1 MRSRPPLRLDIGA
14 SDRPDSG
21 GQRRPLACSVTG
33 VSPTAAYLVETLVT
47 LLAVLAVAVLVLVGA
62 RKLGVGAP
70 SGPLELVGRLPLDAR
85 RVIYL
90 VRVGPQVLVVGASEA
105 GLIKLSEVP
114 HSDVPEAPRAPERAF
129 SALLRR
135 ASPGG
140 GRGSVEASTP
150 VPTGGEG
157 MAGSTGVTDED
168 KAASRLSARAGAER
182 AGHGEPGGL
191 GQADG
196 LFGA

>member
-1 MRSRPPLRLDIGA
+1 
-14 SDRPDSG
+14 
-21 GQRRPLACSVTG
+21 VTG

-70 SGPLELVGRLPLDAR
+70 SGPVELVGRLPLDAR

-114 HSDVPEAPRAPERAF
+114 QSDVPEAPRAPVRAF

-135 ASPGG
+135 ASPRGG
-140 GRGSVEASTP
+140 GSGSVEASTP

-157 MAGSTGVTDED
+157 VTGSAGVTDED
-168 KAASRLSARAGAER
+168 TAASRLSARAGAER